1 LSPRL
6 ACAAGLKPFLP
17 PGVLTLIFHL
27 SVFAVGVKGIF
38 SWFISFR
45 NYPYRKISTW
55 IFKVSEIG
63 MGKQT
68 RNLYLFEDFTL
79 DISRKCLWRTGNL
92 VSLTP
97 KALETLLV
105 LIKYRKNVVEKDTLL
120 SEVWADTFVEEA
132 TLAQNISTLRRVLG
146 SRPDKPFI
154 ETIPRRGYRFVMEVR
169 EITTAED
176 AAQAPGENLV
186 QLKKYEKEKVFAARP
201 LHFPESEADNIA
213 LVSVIVQA
221 TVSAAGNYIF
231 SITRRGNDWVLQM
244 RQIEY

>member
-1 LSPRL
+1 MDEQ
-6 ACAAGLKPFLP
+6 A
-17 PGVLTLIFHL
+17 
-27 SVFAVGVKGIF
+27 
-38 SWFISFR
+38 
-45 NYPYRKISTW
+45 
-55 IFKVSEIG
+55 
-63 MGKQT
+63 

-79 DISRKCLWRTGNL
+79 DISRKCLWRTGSL

-105 LIKYRKNVVEKDTLL
+105 LVKYRERVVEKDTLL

-146 SRPDKPFI
+146 TSPDKKFI

-169 EITTAED
+169 EIAAPLEADEAALAESP
-176 AAQAPGENLV
+176 AEMSAEISA
-186 QLKKYEKEKVFAARP
+186 KRSEKEKVFAARP
-201 LHFPESEADNIA
+201 LHLAENEADDVS
-213 LVSVIVQA
+213 LLSVIVQA
-221 TVSAAGNYIF
+221 NVSATGNYVF

>member
-1 LSPRL
+1 MDEQ
-6 ACAAGLKPFLP
+6 A
-17 PGVLTLIFHL
+17 
-27 SVFAVGVKGIF
+27 
-38 SWFISFR
+38 
-45 NYPYRKISTW
+45 
-55 IFKVSEIG
+55 
-63 MGKQT
+63 

-79 DISRKCLWRTGNL
+79 DISRKCLWRTGNV

-105 LIKYRKNVVEKDTLL
+105 LIKYRERVVEKNTLL

-146 SRPDKPFI
+146 TRPDKTFI

-169 EITTAED
+169 EIVAAEETA
-176 AAQAPGENLV
+176 LV
-186 QLKKYEKEKVFAARP
+186 ERPAEISVERSEKEKVFAARP
-201 LHFPESEADNIA
+201 LHLAESEADDVS
-213 LVSVIVQA
+213 LLSVIVQA
-221 TVSAAGNYIF
+221 NVSATGNYIF